1 MENKKT
7 ILDILA
13 WHSNN
18 KKAFRIPDAYKLIYQ
33 SVFGVGH
40 LLSDVKIAE
49 EYLEKELD
57 SIVANTTTEEIIEQ
71 ISPDGEIVRLN
82 LRPFKYSGLDK
93 YLLLE
98 VMVLSANKTNG
109 NLTQFLDRWELLRD
123 AVQVKNTF
131 FTIREFSEFDAK
143 VHELGYPVMHHSK
156 TYRLLN
162 KPAYR
167 VLNKSILLNTF
178 KDI

>member
-1 MENKKT
+1 MKT

-13 WHSNN
+13 WHSRH
-18 KKAFRIPDAYKLIYQ
+18 KKAFGIQDAYKLIYQ

-40 LLSDVKIAE
+40 LLDDLNGAKSRL
-49 EYLEKELD
+49 EYELD
-57 SIVANTTTEEIIEQ
+57 SLMPITETEQLIEQ
-71 ISPDGEIVRLN
+71 ISPNGEIVRLN
-82 LRPFKYSGLDK
+82 LRPFKYGDLDK
-93 YLLLE
+93 NQLFE
-98 VMVLSANKTNG
+98 VIVLSAKETNG
-109 NLTQFLDRWELLRD
+109 LMSDFMEQWESLRD
-123 AVQVKNTF
+123 AVQVKKRF
-131 FTIREFSEFDAK
+131 FSSREFSEFDVK

-167 VLNKSILLNTF
+167 VLHKRILLDTF